1 MRAREFRTFIEPND
15 RAILEMAVLMQGLAI
30 HSTVLR
36 EAELSPDQVK
46 SLFGDLEQKMVKATT
61 TAGKVLGTAGKG
73 LVIGAKGLKTIN
85 DYKDRLIAAAQDT
98 KPVKNFDAAADK
110 AMGQIKTAIGKKFP
124 QAVTSL
130 EKYAEWAKKN
140 PVKQAL
146 VLAALTALVSV
157 IAAPAATGLTAAG
170 YTFLGG
176 SATGAAVSASAG
188 AVAGFI
194 LRTLNSLL
202 KGEKLSGAL
211 LKGASSGLMAY
222 IAGMGIKELA
232 HLFGDPVI
240 HNFVVTTDA
249 GKKEVWLSSFREMV
263 DIKTTD
269 PETGKD
275 LVKHLYLDVMGSPAD
290 INRLQSTWDNIH
302 DAMADGDI
310 DKANSL
316 LKGVADQN
324 WNVHKDIGWD
334 QSVLQNASEDDKSKM
349 LSWSG
354 HFVGKD
360 LADVNEFN
368 RAIEQSQDDFMRKVQ
383 AISKGLEAATQGG
396 AAAAPAA
403 REKPPAPQSGNAASV
418 AADARNL
425 SEVDIKGAVGKIGSW
440 AAKQSK
446 EVMHQFTAAKLEK
459 AWKNGGSPTDSD
471 AIHALMVKIGIPAD
485 VVNSAFGTQKIPVPA
500 PRKPAPMVKAAKKA
514 QPGIK
519 TANSQLDAKVN
530 EILHTQGP
538 DAAVKYL
545 EDLKAKLA
553 KPATDVPQA
562 QPDNK
567 EPVAPVAQPTG
578 TPEPITVN
586 GEKIMPT
593 DPRYK
598 TLAASI
604 TKQVT
609 TPPVRQA
616 PR

>member
-1 MRAREFRTFIEPND
+1 MRAKEFRTVMQPDD
-15 RAILEMAVLMQGLAI
+15 RAILEMAVLMQGLAL
-30 HSTVLR
+30 HNVTLK
-36 EAELSPDQVK
+36 EANLTTDQIQ

-73 LVIGAKGLKTIN
+73 LIMGAKGLRTIN
-85 DYKDRLIAAAQDT
+85 DYKDRLIAAAQNT
-98 KPVKNFDAAADK
+98 KPVQGFDAAADK
-110 AMGQIKTAIGKKFP
+110 AMAQIKAAIGKKFP
-124 QAVTSL
+124 QAVAGL

-140 PVKQAL
+140 PMKQAL
-146 VLAALTALVSV
+146 IIAALTALVSV

-232 HLFGDPVI
+232 HMFGDPIIKDFVI
-240 HNFVVTTDA
+240 TTDA

-263 DIKTTD
+263 DIKIDD
-269 PETGKD
+269 PETGKS
-275 LVKHLYLDVMGSPAD
+275 LVKHMYLDVIGSPAD
-290 INRLQSTWDNIH
+290 IDRLKDTWDKIH
-302 DAMADGDI
+302 DAMEAGDI
-310 DKANSL
+310 DQADSL

-334 QSVLQNASEDDKSKM
+334 QSVLQHASEDERSKL

-354 HFVGKD
+354 SFVGKD
-360 LADVNEFN
+360 LADVNDFN
-368 RAIEQSQDDFMRKVQ
+368 RAIEQSQGMFMEKVR
-383 AISKGLEAATQGG
+383 AIAKGLEAVSQGG
-396 AAAAPAA
+396 AAAGPVAK
-403 REKPPAPQSGNAASV
+403 EKNTPAPTPTAESRQ
-418 AADARNL
+418 L

-446 EVMHQFTAAKLEK
+446 EVMQQFTTAKLTK
-459 AWKNGGSPTDSD
+459 AWKDKGSPTDSD
-471 AIHALMVKIGIPAD
+471 QIHALMVEMGIPAD
-485 VVNSAFGTQKIPVPA
+485 VVNSAFGTQKIPPPA
-500 PRKPAPMVKAAKKA
+500 PRKPASMVKAAKKD
-514 QPGIK
+514 QPSIS
-519 TANSQLDAKVN
+519 TANPQLDDKVN
-530 EILHTQGP
+530 EIMRTQGR

-545 EDLKAKLA
+545 KDLKVQIAKA
-553 KPATDVPQA
+553 KSNNQKSHADKTVKTA
-562 QPDNK
+562 ASA
-567 EPVAPVAQPTG
+567 EPPTA

-598 TLAASI
+598 TLAASVA
-604 TKQVT
+604 KQVT
-609 TPPVRQA
+609 A
-616 PR
+616 PKSGQKTA